1 MSKYC
6 NKCKQWK
13 SEDMF
18 GSDAHQYDGKSCYC
32 RECINIAQNHRNA
45 LKRQG
50 RSATLARFTNEELLN
65 ELRFRMLCTEE
76 DIARQ

>member
-6 NKCKQWK
+6 NKCKQWLDE
-13 SEDMF
+13 SEF
-18 GSDAHQYDGKSCYC
+18 GRDTHTFDGKSCYC
-32 RECINIAQNHRNA
+32 RQCINERAKQYNTIR
-45 LKRQG
+45 KQG

-76 DIARQ
+76 DITR

>member
-13 SEDMF
+13 NEDMF
-18 GSDAHQYDGKSCYC
+18 GSDAHTFDEKSCYC
-32 RECINIAQNHRNA
+32 RECINREQKRRNA
-45 LKRQG
+45 LRRQG

-65 ELRFRMLCTEE
+65 ELKFRICTEE
-76 DIARQ
+76 DITQQ